1 MKHPSL
7 LVSLGLVAGFVA
19 CTKTTTVLN
28 ADHCANNDGDA
39 YCAVMAPGKPYCT
52 IGTGDCQLE
61 DEGEGRLGCVAELP
75 ADECRNA
82 CGMLDAAECEG
93 ETVAS
98 TMTQGS
104 SGTTGETDDSA
115 TGTSIDTTAG
125 DGSTMTETAGPECT
139 DSSECTDPLLPVC
152 EGMSCV
158 GCNDAADPDAACQA
172 SDAATPACGSEGAC
186 VECTDQ
192 QSAACGGQT
201 PVCGADAVCVGC
213 DEHAQCP
220 ESACHLDG
228 DQAGACFEASEV
240 VEVGSAAELSAAVA
254 GLSADETAVIVL
266 ASGDYTGVTDEV
278 TGSAEVAFIAADGAS
293 ISGNSGFAV
302 LGVSGDAI
310 VYISGLSVGP
320 NGTGAGLNCSGE
332 AVWLDDAAVRNNAG
346 VGLDISGGCR
356 AHLRRSVV
364 ASNSG
369 GGIDVSGGELNIL
382 NSAVGRNG
390 DGFSSLFGGISANSA
405 TLDLRYSSIV
415 ANSSVDSGSS
425 SLQCIGATSG
435 SVSNAII
442 VADGNSVDVCASLD
456 FSGVA
461 ADEMLGGE
469 NQSVGS
475 AISTWFVSP
484 ATNDYHLTASGEAVF
499 MDIAQWTKG
508 DPLTDIDGDAIP
520 QEMPSFPGYDQP

>member
-1 MKHPSL
+1 MRHAPPL
-7 LVSLGLVAGFVA
+7 LTLMLVTYALGCGDSS
-19 CTKTTTVLN
+19 
-28 ADHCANNDGDA
+28 ADGLETDGD
-39 YCAVMAPGKPYCT
+39 T
-52 IGTGDCQLE
+52 EQSTT
-61 DEGEGRLGCVAELP
+61 
-75 ADECRNA
+75 
-82 CGMLDAAECEG
+82 
-93 ETVAS
+93 TVAS

-172 SDAATPACGSEGAC
+172 SDAATPVCGSEGAC

-382 NSAVGRNG
+382 NSAVGLNGNDLTSQIGGVAVDGTQVSVTYSVVAGNRALASSRASLYCSGGVSGEVRNSILVAGG
-390 DGFSSLFGGISANSA
+390 DSIDGCGSLTLETNAVDAALQGANENVGAISASWFSSL
-405 TLDLRYSSIV
+405 
-415 ANSSVDSGSS
+415 
-425 SLQCIGATSG
+425 GA
-435 SVSNAII
+435 
-442 VADGNSVDVCASLD
+442 
-456 FSGVA
+456 
-461 ADEMLGGE
+461 
-469 NQSVGS
+469 
-475 AISTWFVSP
+475 
-484 ATNDYHLTASGEAVF
+484 NDYHLTASGEAVF

-520 QEMPSFPGYDQP
+520 QDMPSFPGYDQP

>member
-1 MKHPSL
+1 M
-7 LVSLGLVAGFVA
+7 
-19 CTKTTTVLN
+19 
-28 ADHCANNDGDA
+28 
-39 YCAVMAPGKPYCT
+39 
-52 IGTGDCQLE
+52 
-61 DEGEGRLGCVAELP
+61 
-75 ADECRNA
+75 
-82 CGMLDAAECEG
+82 
-93 ETVAS
+93 
-98 TMTQGS
+98 
-104 SGTTGETDDSA
+104 
-115 TGTSIDTTAG
+115 
-125 DGSTMTETAGPECT
+125 
-139 DSSECTDPLLPVC
+139 
-152 EGMSCV
+152 
-158 GCNDAADPDAACQA
+158 
-172 SDAATPACGSEGAC
+172 
-186 VECTDQ
+186 ECTDQ

-382 NSAVGRNG
+382 NSAVVLNG
-390 DGFSSLFGGISANSA
+390 GSVSAFGGIGADGTAISISYTSVVANDSSGAGASLRCVGANSG
-405 TLDLRYSSIV
+405 TVRNSIV
-415 ANSSVDSGSS
+415 VGEDSGSVDCGDVTV
-425 SLQCIGATSG
+425 SLSAVDESGLGAT
-435 SVSNAII
+435 N
-442 VADGNSVDVCASLD
+442 
-456 FSGVA
+456 
-461 ADEMLGGE
+461 EP
-469 NQSVGS
+469 VGS
-475 AISTWFVSP
+475 FVPGWFVNP
-484 ATNDYHLTASGEAVF
+484 AANNYHLTASGEAVF

-520 QEMPSFPGYDQP
+520 QDMPSFPGYDQP